1 MQQSDITF
9 ELRGTLTLGD
19 LLRFQYF
26 NLFRR
31 FWWMFVAV
39 TLVVLTVVLLAA
51 VLVIL
56 THDVEEAGANVTKPV
71 FVFLVWCGIVAVCPY
86 FSARKQMRTQPSIR
100 EPISYQFSS
109 QGIHLTAKYSSSEI
123 SYKGLWLVRET
134 KSQFCLDLSAGTA
147 LLVPKRFF
155 KDVTE
160 QTEWRALLEQGIS
173 PKKIVG
179 PDLIGSRF

>member
-9 ELRGTLTLGD
+9 EIRGTLTLGD

-31 FWWMFVAV
+31 FWWVFVPV
-39 TLVVLTVVLLAA
+39 TLVVLTVVLLAT
-51 VLVIL
+51 VLVIVS
-56 THDVEEAGANVTKPV
+56 HDVEEAWAPVTKSV
-71 FVFLVWCGIVAVCPY
+71 FVFLVWCGIVAACPY
-86 FSARKQMRTQPSIR
+86 LAARKQMQTQVSFR
-100 EPISYQFSS
+100 EPIVYQFSS
-109 QGIHLTAKYSSSEI
+109 EGIHVIAKYSSSEI
-123 SYKGLWLVRET
+123 SYKGIWMARET
-134 KSQFCLDLSAGTA
+134 ESQFCLYLSAGAA

-155 KDVTE
+155 KDVAE